1 MNVVMNEEE
10 VKGGKIE
17 KEERRVREEL
27 EKGCLMLVESRNLVE
42 LDLDQ

>member
-1 MNVVMNEEE
+1 MIVVMNEE

-27 EKGCLMLVESRNLVE
+27 EKGCLMLVESRNLVV

>member
-27 EKGCLMLVESRNLVE
+27 EKGHLMLVESRNLVD